1 VSRAG
6 HALRTLAALLVFSAP
21 LLAQDP
27 RLRARL
33 DPTTFVAVSAI
44 VDSARIAK
52 LPTAPLVDKALEGAA
67 KGSDGAKIVVAV
79 KQLSVRMGSARRVLG
94 SSAPADEI
102 KAAAGA
108 MDSGLSVRDLARLHA
123 AGRQRSLVMP
133 LAVVSDLIGQS
144 IPLPTVTDLVLQLV
158 KARVSDRDLS
168 LLQRNVRTD
177 VERGGDPTVAAT
189 TRVRGLLV
197 RSTGTRGKPAE

>member
-1 VSRAG
+1 MSRLG
-6 HALRTLAALLVFSAP
+6 RALRAFAALTLFSVP

-27 RLRARL
+27 RLKARL
-33 DPTTFVAVSAI
+33 DGPTFVAVSAI
-44 VDSARIAK
+44 VDSARVAK

-79 KQLSVRMGSARRVLG
+79 KQLSLRMGSAKRALG
-94 SSAPADEI
+94 SGASADEI
-102 KAAAGA
+102 KSAAGA
-108 MDSGLSVRDLARLHA
+108 MDSGVSLRDLARLRAA
-123 AGRQRSLVMP
+123 AGRRPMTMP

-144 IPLPTVTDLVLQLV
+144 IPIPTATDLVLQLV
-158 KARVSDRDLS
+158 KSRVTDRDLS

-177 VERGGDPTVAAT
+177 VERGADPTVAAT

-197 RSTGTRGKPAE
+197 RSTAAPTRPTE